1 MRRLHSAAPMSAT
14 RPLRLASATI
24 VATAAFVSLAGVRPG
39 ASRAAPAALV
49 SPSES
54 GIARAELHLV
64 PDAKLRP
71 HILLM
76 TVGGPI
82 YCMQITALARYL
94 HASRLCTDY
103 GPNGYTTVTTRVL
116 RKEDWGDPA
125 YLNVVAQ
132 LPGRLRRSGVKI
144 SKLVLVGVSY
154 SGYGNAEL
162 VATHPE
168 LRPAALII
176 IDTYLDLTSRYNA
189 LLPSHETRRE
199 MEAVIGGTPEQV
211 PAAYASRSPS
221 NHLDGLAQAIR
232 SGMAF
237 FDIWSVSPQER
248 NEFRGAT
255 CSQAANAQWLSGLAS
270 LLGRPVTG
278 YVTQMR
284 HAHALWDWGKSL
296 LALAG
301 LRPGARPLPAQAVQ
315 FWPNRPLPAGSTC

>member
-1 MRRLHSAAPMSAT
+1 MRA
-14 RPLRLASATI
+14 
-24 VATAAFVSLAGVRPG
+24 RPG
-39 ASRAAPAALV
+39 LAWLILAAALLIAAAAALAVPPDRALAKEPAALIP
-49 SPSES
+49 PSES

-64 PDAKLRP
+64 PGAKQRP
-71 HILLM
+71 HPLLM

-82 YCMQITALARYL
+82 YCMQIAALARYL

-132 LPGRLRRSGVKI
+132 LPRRLRRSGVKI
-144 SKLVLVGVSY
+144 SKLLLVGVSY

-232 SGMAF
+232 SGMIF
-237 FDIWSVSPQER
+237 LDIWSVSPHER
-248 NEFRGAT
+248 DEFRGAT
-255 CSQAANAQWLSGLAS
+255 CSGAANAQWLSGLAS
-270 LLGRPVTG
+270 VLGGPVTG

-296 LALAG
+296 LSLAG
-301 LRPGARPLPAQAVQ
+301 LKPGARPLPAQAVQ